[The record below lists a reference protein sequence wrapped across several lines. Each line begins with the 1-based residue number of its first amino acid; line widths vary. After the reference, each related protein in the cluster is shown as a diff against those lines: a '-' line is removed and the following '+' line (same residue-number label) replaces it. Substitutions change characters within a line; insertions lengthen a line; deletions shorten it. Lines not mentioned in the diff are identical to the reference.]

1 MNTPSPALSRRERE
15 VAALVAQGLSNRDIA
30 ERLFISE
37 RTAEG
42 HVEQIRNK
50 LGFRS
55 RAQVAAWVASDS
67 TRLAPAPAPP
77 PIESPVQSPV
87 KPRIR
92 PRWLWVIGALMV
104 VASAGVVIFAVVRPA
119 ILSGVSGGPRIT
131 TFAGTGHAAV
141 SQDGSK
147 PGATDLATVDG
158 IAVNQNGDVYVADA
172 LRIRLVHNGVV
183 STVAGSS
190 SNNPGFSGDG
200 GPALQAQLSISGA
213 GGFAFN
219 RGTVGLALDRA
230 GNLFLTDTA
239 NDRVRKVTPGDVGV
253 ISTVVTGTEPRGIA
267 IDGQGDIFVAE
278 TGANRVEKLDPNG
291 VLSI

>member
-1 MNTPSPALSRRERE
+1 MNTASPSLSRRERE

-77 PIESPVQSPV
+77 PTESPVQSPV

-172 LRIRLVHNGVV
+172 LRIRL
-183 STVAGSS
+183 
-190 SNNPGFSGDG
+190 
-200 GPALQAQLSISGA
+200 
-213 GGFAFN
+213 
-219 RGTVGLALDRA
+219 
-230 GNLFLTDTA
+230 
-239 NDRVRKVTPGDVGV
+239 
-253 ISTVVTGTEPRGIA
+253 
-267 IDGQGDIFVAE
+267 
-278 TGANRVEKLDPNG
+278 
-291 VLSI
+291 